1 MSVLSQ
7 RFYEAKLVPDAL
19 IGLNDGF
26 LNGGELVI
34 E

>member
-1 MSVLSQ
+1 MSILSQ
-7 RFYEAKLVPDAL
+7 RFYKTKLIPDAL